1 MGNVHTGGRT
11 GRDWV
16 RVTVRV
22 AGRDLQQPSKGAFE
36 RVTRTGKQCS
46 AGTSTQRPARQHTN
60 LATVRDGLK
69 ALGTDL
75 EAVRDLD
82 VVRDREMDLEVVR
95 DREMDLEGDSE
106 RLDVADREALRRA
119 KETARVCGHDRGRG
133 GGGGGL
139 KFSSAWLLD
148 CERHGSAPNLRAQ
161 GRHHRHDGPTPPNPS
176 GFGRKPCALL

>member
-1 MGNVHTGGRT
+1 LEV
-11 GRDWV
+11 
-16 RVTVRV
+16 
-22 AGRDLQQPSKGAFE
+22 
-36 RVTRTGKQCS
+36 
-46 AGTSTQRPARQHTN
+46 
-60 LATVRDGLK
+60 VRDREM
-69 ALGTDL
+69 DL
-75 EAVRDLD
+75 E

-95 DREMDLEGDSE
+95 DREMDLEGDSQ

-133 GGGGGL
+133 GGGGGV

>member
-82 VVRDREMDLEVVR
+82 VVRDRER
-95 DREMDLEGDSE
+95 
-106 RLDVADREALRRA
+106 
-119 KETARVCGHDRGRG
+119 
-133 GGGGGL
+133 
-139 KFSSAWLLD
+139 
-148 CERHGSAPNLRAQ
+148 
-161 GRHHRHDGPTPPNPS
+161 
-176 GFGRKPCALL
+176 